1 MTMLRDLLTTW
12 ENWSARDTLT
22 RALATAATEHDHDV
36 LRHGLHTSPDV
47 DPLDALRASSELVA
61 LLRGWQWQAV
71 YAARRAGSSWEQIAC
86 ALNTAAEQ
94 ARADYLAAVVQ
105 QERHG
110 ISDVNAYRE
119 VL

>member
-1 MTMLRDLLTTW
+1 MTMLRDLLATW

-22 RALATAATEHDHDV
+22 RALHTAATEHDRDV
-36 LRHGLHTSPDV
+36 LRRGLHTCPEV
-47 DPLDALRASSELVA
+47 DPLDVLRAGSELVA

-71 YAARRAGSSWEQIAC
+71 YAARRDGSSWEHIAT
-86 ALNTAAEQ
+86 ALDVTAEQ

-110 ISDVNAYRE
+110 ISDVTAYRE

>member
-1 MTMLRDLLTTW
+1 MLRDLLATW

-22 RALATAATEHDHDV
+22 RALTSATTEQDRDV
-36 LRHGLHTSPDV
+36 LRRGLHTYPEV
-47 DPLDALRASSELVA
+47 DPLDALRAGSELAA

-71 YAARRAGSSWEQIAC
+71 YAARRAGSSWDNIATALDITTEQVR
-86 ALNTAAEQ
+86 T
-94 ARADYLAAVVQ
+94 DYLAAVEQ

-110 ISDVNAYRE
+110 ISDVTAYRQ